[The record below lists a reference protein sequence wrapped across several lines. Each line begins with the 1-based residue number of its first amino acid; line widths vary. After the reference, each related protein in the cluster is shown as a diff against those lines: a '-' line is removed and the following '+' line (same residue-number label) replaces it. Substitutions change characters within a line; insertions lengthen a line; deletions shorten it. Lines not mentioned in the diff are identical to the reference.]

1 MHFVV
6 LNVLKEN
13 GGYHKR
19 WQPVNK
25 TLIVIPTK
33 KVISRLEIKKIY
45 FLIFYFFLQSLYG
58 AHDAFIVKP
67 FTGLDK
73 HVFRENFRGKLKIL
87 PSDLRVHL
95 PLEV

>member
-33 KVISRLEIKKIY
+33 KKKIY

-58 AHDAFIVKP
+58 AHDAFMVKP
-67 FTGLDK
+67 FTGLDR